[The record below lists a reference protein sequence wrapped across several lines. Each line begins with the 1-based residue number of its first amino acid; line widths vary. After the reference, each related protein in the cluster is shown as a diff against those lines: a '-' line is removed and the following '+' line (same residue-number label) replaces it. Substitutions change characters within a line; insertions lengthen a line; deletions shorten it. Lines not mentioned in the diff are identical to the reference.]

1 MGNALIDNLEFVSDM
16 CRFAENILSEAAV
29 RKKYRF
35 DETTWSRLGEDD
47 ELVRAIE
54 EERVRRIRSGSA
66 KREKA
71 QQHVVAAP
79 DILNTI
85 MSDPKANAKHRIDSA
100 KALDDLAEG
109 GPRAVHDDSDR
120 VIITINLGGDEKL
133 VFNKSVKPL
142 SGDDAKLDDGKLIE
156 HESRRRGVPGFEVD

>member
-1 MGNALIDNLEFVSDM
+1 MAARRSEQ
-16 CRFAENILSEAAV
+16 ELSEAAV
-29 RKKYRF
+29 RKKYHF
-35 DETTWSRLGEDD
+35 SEEAWERLGVDD
-47 ELVRAIE
+47 KLIEAIE
-54 EERVRRIRSGSA
+54 AEKVRRIRSGEA

-71 QQHVVAAP
+71 QQHIVKAP

-109 GPRAVHDDSDR
+109 GPRAAHDDSDR

-156 HESRRRGVPGFEVD
+156 HESRPRGVPGFEVD

>member
-54 EERVRRIRSGSA
+54 EEKTRRIRSGTA

-79 DILNTI
+79 DILNSI
-85 MSDPKANAKHRIDSA
+85 MTDPRANAKHKVDAIKTLDS
-100 KALDDLAEG
+100 LADP
-109 GPRAVHDDSDR
+109 GPQAAADQDR
-120 VIITINLGGDEKL
+120 VVVTINLGGDVLRFDKA
-133 VFNKSVKPL
+133 VKPTPPN
-142 SGDDAKLDDGKLIE
+142 DPKVIE
-156 HESRRRGVPGFEVD
+156 HDSSTPGLPGFAV